1 MSCKLTFYI
10 PESLK
15 DTDDVKNNWERL
27 KKLQSLYDIKV
38 AKEIMNDEKEWELKW
53 QTLWFLAVYKRI
65 KINQTRRTKS
75 LYPQLVVSID
85 DKPFTFYPQSYGK
98 DEITIE
104 EFLEGLFQ
112 KTVRCLHDK
121 KEIMA
126 KIKYYRDKK
135 NKETP

>member
-15 DTDDVKNNWERL
+15 NTDDVKNNWERL
-27 KKLQSLYDIKV
+27 KKLESLNDIKV
-38 AKEIMNDEKEWELKW
+38 AKEIMNDEKEWELKS

-85 DKPFTFYPQSYGK
+85 NKPFTFYPQSYGK

-121 KEIMA
+121 KEIIA
-126 KIKYYRDKK
+126 NIKYSSGKK